1 MDLSTTYMG
10 LPLRSPLVPSAG
22 PYAEKVESL
31 KALEDAGA
39 GAVVLHSLFE
49 EQIRHEEHE
58 LVTRTDAGTES
69 FAESLSYFPAQS
81 EYRLGTDEYLQHI
94 EKLKRALRIPVIA
107 SLNGS
112 TPGGWTS
119 YAKKMESAGASAI
132 ELNVYFMATDPKE
145 SAVQVE
151 DRYLDIVRA
160 VKAQVKIP
168 VAIKLSQQFTSI
180 ANMAHRLDEAGVNG
194 LALFNRFYQPDFDLE
209 ALEVTP
215 NLVLSTSW
223 ESRFAMRWIGVLFGK
238 VKASLAATGGVHTSE
253 DAVKL
258 IMSGADVVH
267 MCSAILTHGP
277 KRLAEVEKGMRE
289 WMQAHEYE
297 SVKQMKGS
305 MSQRNVPDPG
315 SYSRANYMKV
325 LTSYR

>member
-1 MDLSTTYMG
+1 MDLSTNYLG
-10 LPLRSPLVPSAG
+10 LALRSPLVPSAG

-49 EQIRHEEHE
+49 EQIRQEERE
-58 LVTRTDAGTES
+58 LVTRTEAGTES
-69 FAESLSYFPAQS
+69 FAESLSYFPAPS
-81 EYRLGTDEYLQHI
+81 EYRLGTEEYLRHI
-94 EKLKRALRIPVIA
+94 EKLKQALRIPVIA

-112 TPGGWTS
+112 TPGGWTK
-119 YAKKMESAGASAI
+119 YARKMESAGADAL
-132 ELNVYFMATDPKE
+132 ELNIYFMAADPGE
-145 SAVQVE
+145 GSAQVE
-151 DRYLDIVRA
+151 GRYLEIVRA
-160 VKAQVKIP
+160 VKAQVKVP
-168 VAIKLSQQFTSI
+168 VAVKLSQQFTSI
-180 ANMAHRLDEAGVNG
+180 ANMAQSLDEAGADG
-194 LALFNRFYQPDFDLE
+194 LVLFNRFYQPDFDLE

-238 VKASLAATGGVHTSE
+238 VKAGLAATGGVHTHE

-258 IMSGADVVH
+258 IMSGADVVQI
-267 MCSAILTHGP
+267 CSAILTHGP
-277 KRLAEVEKGMRE
+277 KRLAEIEKAMRD
-289 WMQAHEYE
+289 WMAAHEYE

-305 MSQRNVPDPG
+305 MSQRNVPDPA
-315 SYSRANYMKV
+315 SYARANYMKV